1 MIRVDCSIIV
11 ACCSIRTLEDE
22 LSLVKS
28 RSELVDNYERQIRRL
43 KEDLAVFSTGRNY
56 APALPES
63 VFCTDIQLKVSS

>member
-1 MIRVDCSIIV
+1 MIRVDCDIIV

-43 KEDLAVFSTGRNY
+43 KEDLAAFSTGRNY
-56 APALPES
+56 APALPEL
-63 VFCTDIQLKVSS
+63 VFCTDI